1 MVKMRQADRTG
12 IRPVQ
17 FAPQREVVPGIE
29 VMTLETMR
37 QRAGFRE
44 FLGPQRLGFDLLI
57 RIDSGTTV
65 HTVDLVAYVLAPGDT
80 MWIHAG
86 QVQQWGDIGAI
97 DGPVVL
103 FTPPALDLDTRL
115 RIRATGM
122 ALRSHFPTGS
132 AGSGQDLAW
141 SYLRHC
147 ASLAAGV
154 PEALGAALVARSL
167 AALLLEL
174 VAGAAAPGTARCQPA
189 EDFLRL
195 RDAIDDGFTTERRVA
210 AYARRLGYSTRTLDR
225 LARAN
230 AGLTAKA
237 LIDER
242 VVLEAQRILAHGDD
256 TIAAIAGALGFD
268 DPSNF
273 SKYFTKRAATTPAA
287 FRRRARG
294 GEAS

>member
-1 MVKMRQADRTG
+1 MVKMRQTDRPG

-17 FAPQREVVPGIE
+17 FASGQEVVAGIE
-29 VMTLETMR
+29 VMTLATMR
-37 QRAGFRE
+37 RRAGLLEFRD
-44 FLGPQRLGFDLLI
+44 PQRLGFDLLI
-57 RIDSGTTV
+57 RIDSGTAV
-65 HTVDLVAYVLAPGDT
+65 HTVDLVAYDLAPGDT

-86 QVQQWGDIGAI
+86 QVQQWGDIAAI

-103 FTPPALDLDTRL
+103 FTPQALDADTLL

-122 ALRSHFPTGS
+122 ALRSDFPMGS

-154 PEALGAALVARSL
+154 PQALGIALVARSL

-174 VAGAAAPGTARCQPA
+174 VAGAVGPGTARRQPA

-195 RDAIDDGFTTERRVA
+195 RDAIEDGFTTEHRVA
-210 AYARRLGYSTRTLDR
+210 AYARRLGYSTRTVDR

-242 VVLEAQRILAHGDD
+242 VVLEAQRMLAHGDD
-256 TIAAIAGALGFD
+256 SIAAIGGALGFD

-273 SKYFTKRAATTPAA
+273 SKYFTKRVGTTPAA
-287 FRRRARG
+287 SRRRARG
-294 GEAS
+294 EEAT

>member
-97 DGPVVL
+97 DGPAVL
-103 FTPPALDLDTRL
+103 FTPPALDWDT
-115 RIRATGM
+115 
-122 ALRSHFPTGS
+122 
-132 AGSGQDLAW
+132 
-141 SYLRHC
+141 
-147 ASLAAGV
+147 
-154 PEALGAALVARSL
+154 
-167 AALLLEL
+167 
-174 VAGAAAPGTARCQPA
+174 
-189 EDFLRL
+189 
-195 RDAIDDGFTTERRVA
+195 
-210 AYARRLGYSTRTLDR
+210 
-225 LARAN
+225 
-230 AGLTAKA
+230 
-237 LIDER
+237 
-242 VVLEAQRILAHGDD
+242 
-256 TIAAIAGALGFD
+256 
-268 DPSNF
+268 
-273 SKYFTKRAATTPAA
+273 
-287 FRRRARG
+287 
-294 GEAS
+294 